1 MAEPAVGREVG
12 PLFRGGEHG
21 VPVSP
26 VARGSVARPFGGGDG
41 VGEEREQRS
50 RALSDGRL
58 LPPRRFFPVA
68 AAIRKEGGR
77 ISLEHGP
84 RHRALVILGGGIAV
98 ALLHGRAAE
107 GGLMETSS
115 AGWQAATRGALLSS
129 VN

>member
-1 MAEPAVGREVG
+1 M
-12 PLFRGGEHG
+12 
-21 VPVSP
+21 PVSP
-26 VARGSVARPFGGGDG
+26 VARGSVARRFGGGDG

-58 LPPRRFFPVA
+58 LPPRRFFPVAVA